1 KKHYHQMTSQSNK
14 DPTPRL
20 KSAEVLKAMW
30 AGQKRVLTWCAD
42 RPLDQFHIETFKI
55 SSCLRKATVVN
66 AAGLAKASHIG
77 SWDMWTVLPGSW
89 LPKLPNRWARALA
102 LL

>member
-1 KKHYHQMTSQSNK
+1 MAFGVLRKAHS
-14 DPTPRL
+14 TPGV
-20 KSAEVLKAMW
+20 SSSTQGDV
-30 AGQKRVLTWCAD
+30 GQAKKRVLTWCAD
-42 RPLDQFHIETFKI
+42 RPLGQFHIETFKI

>member
-1 KKHYHQMTSQSNK
+1 MLSPSYEER
-14 DPTPRL
+14 TPRL
-20 KSAEVLKAMW
+20 TSAAVLKAMW

-42 RPLDQFHIETFKI
+42 RPLGQFHIETFKI